1 MLDPVL
7 RRLIDPPLDIA
18 GRRLAALGVSA
29 NTITLGGFVL
39 GLAALP
45 LLAAGQYGEALAAI
59 LLNRLAD
66 GLDGAVARS
75 RGSTDLGGYL
85 DILCDF
91 LVYAAVVFGFVL
103 VEPQNQLP
111 GAFLLFAFVGTG
123 TSFLAF
129 AALAAQRGWQTEI
142 RGHKAIYYLGGLT
155 EGSETIALFVAIC
168 LMPGS
173 FPVLAWVFGAAC
185 WLTTLGRVVTA
196 WRLLQAPSTLS

>member
-1 MLDPVL
+1 MLDPAL

-18 GRRLAALGVSA
+18 GRRLAALGVGA
-29 NTITLGGFVL
+29 NTVTLGGFVL

-45 LLAAGQYGEALAAI
+45 LLAAGRYGEALAAI

-66 GLDGAVARS
+66 GLDGAIARS

-103 VEPQNQLP
+103 VEPQNRLP

-129 AALAAQRGWQTEI
+129 AALAAQRRWQTEI
-142 RGHKAIYYLGGLT
+142 RGRKAIYYLGGLT

-173 FPVLAWVFGAAC
+173 FPVLAWLFGAAC
-185 WLTTLGRVVTA
+185 WLTTLGRVFTA
-196 WRLLQAPSTLS
+196 WRLLQAPSTSS

>member
-1 MLDPVL
+1 MLDPAL

-29 NTITLGGFVL
+29 NTVTLGGFVL

-45 LLAAGQYGEALAAI
+45 LLATGRYAEALAAI

-103 VEPQNQLP
+103 VEPQNRLP
-111 GAFLLFAFVGTG
+111 GAFLLFAFIGTG

-142 RGHKAIYYLGGLT
+142 RGRKAIYYLGGLT

-168 LMPGS
+168 LTPGS
-173 FPVLAWVFGAAC
+173 FPILAWLFGAAC
-185 WLTTLGRVVTA
+185 WLTTLGRVFTA
-196 WRLLQAPSTLS
+196 WRLLRAPSPLS